1 MCFGSPKTP
10 QVQAA
15 PTPAPTPIVQPS
27 EVSPQAQQE
36 ARRKRLET
44 VRAGLLSTIKTSP
57 KGLTGNQADLQ
68 APSLL
73 GQKTKLGA

>member
-1 MCFGSPKTP
+1 MCLVGSPKAP
-10 QVQAA
+10 QVQAPPA
-15 PTPAPTPIVQPS
+15 PAPTVTPS
-27 EVSPQAQQE
+27 EVSPQGAQE

-68 APSLL
+68 PPSLL